1 MRHGA
6 NFDGQH
12 DVARFEEGHEVELS
26 ASKGWSVSL
35 WFATP
40 LPKVKDFNTFFTLSN
55 GDKIVVNRQDDD
67 EGWYVPSPSQLSS
80 LTHDTHGAERKGHR
94 PFYSYLFIYSY
105 FNSIFIIVYY
115 D

>member
-1 MRHGA
+1 VRHGA

-67 EGWYVPSPSQLSS
+67 EGWYVPSSLPTLSS
-80 LTHDTHGAERKGHR
+80 HTTHTERSVRGTGH
-94 PFYSYLFIYSY
+94 FILIYLFILI
-105 FNSIFIIVYY
+105 IFYY
-115 D
+115 CLL